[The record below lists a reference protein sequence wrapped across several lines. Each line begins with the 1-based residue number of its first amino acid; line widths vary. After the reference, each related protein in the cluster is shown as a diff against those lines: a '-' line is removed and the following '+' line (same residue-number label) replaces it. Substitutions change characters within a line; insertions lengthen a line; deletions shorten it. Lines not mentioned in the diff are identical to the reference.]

1 MPHAYSA
8 ANVNGKKRW
17 VPRREAA
24 QRRREAATWKLL
36 PCHHNNEAAS
46 CKHPPGA
53 GPDTS
58 RRQVERTPT
67 CPIKLPP
74 YIPEIVTP
82 GGLSNPRCFR
92 HCVCGGG
99 DRGVGNFRSRVAR
112 AGVCVAVGPV
122 GCPLY
127 PRTRIDSENVTAF
140 LRGSWQ
146 GVWSTEYRISL
157 GWSTG
162 VLDLLKRHRLL
173 EKPWHHPAPPSTR
186 H

>member
-99 DRGVGNFRSRVAR
+99 IAASGTSVRGWRVRACVWLWARSGAPFTPGRES
-112 AGVCVAVGPV
+112 
-122 GCPLY
+122 
-127 PRTRIDSENVTAF
+127 I
-140 LRGSWQ
+140 LRM
-146 GVWSTEYRISL
+146 
-157 GWSTG
+157 
-162 VLDLLKRHRLL
+162 
-173 EKPWHHPAPPSTR
+173 
-186 H
+186 